1 MEKKL
6 TFVKLANRWY
16 VHLPDYPGFT
26 DELEMVL
33 GADILCDMI
42 DTHDIGYITVT
53 VSDKPT
59 YSEFSTREYIL
70 DFVNSTTNSAG
81 EQDGANYRLREYK
94 LDVWLCNV
102 TKYLFGAFGS
112 IVRVVE
118 SGNDKFSFESF
129 AVIFI
134 V

>member
-6 TFVKLANRWY
+6 IFVKLANRWY

-33 GADILCDMI
+33 GADVLCDMI

-102 TKYLFGAFGS
+102 TKYLFGEFPATFY
-112 IVRVVE
+112 VRV
-118 SGNDKFSFESF
+118 
-129 AVIFI
+129 
-134 V
+134 